1 MTTLVS
7 KYKNAFFYV
16 GKLLQM
22 VSFVMVMPLLSLL
35 FYPEEFK
42 ESLYFLLTAIILLM
56 FSRFLIYINKETQH
70 QKLVKGED
78 AIIVVFTWLLTMF
91 FSSLPFVFSQQL
103 PWFHAMFEA
112 ISGWTTTG
120 LSVVDVESIPKIYLM
135 FRSIIQFFGGV
146 GLVLVFFALLSETF
160 GLRLY
165 YAEGHNDRLL
175 PNLKKSARV
184 VMKIYLFYLV
194 VGILLLVF
202 AKMPF
207 FDAINIAMTSLST
220 GGFAITNASI
230 ASYNSSMIESI
241 IIVLM
246 LLGATN
252 FAGHLLLFSKKFK
265 QFIATNEI
273 KYVVVAVIGLTSI
286 LMMLSFQSQS
296 ITIRIALFEAVSAIT
311 TTGFTITS
319 YTYWPATFV
328 VLLVLFMII
337 GGGSGSTAGGI
348 KQLRAIMIFKSIALS
363 MKKRFLPN
371 QVVKDIIID
380 KGNGKQ
386 PVDDKGVLEVFHFIA
401 IYLFLLLVG
410 TLVIAMHGYS
420 LEHSLFEFASAL
432 GTVGTSVGITSIDA
446 PKGVLFVE
454 MIGMFFG
461 RLEIM
466 VVLLAFLGS
475 VKDITKIANLR
486 VFKDGQ
492 RN

>member
-1 MTTLVS
+1 MTALIN

-22 VSFVMVMPLLSLL
+22 VSFVMMMPLISLF
-35 FYPEEFK
+35 FYPSEYK
-42 ESLYFLLTAIILLM
+42 ESLYFLLTAIILLL
-56 FSRFLIYINKETQH
+56 FSKLLIFFNKKTQQ
-70 QKLVKGED
+70 QKLIKGED
-78 AIIVVFTWLLTMF
+78 AIIVVSTWFLTMV

-120 LSVVDVESIPKIYLM
+120 LSVVDVENIPKMYLM

-184 VMKIYLFYLV
+184 VMKIYMFYLV
-194 VGILLLVF
+194 LGIVLLAL
-202 AKMPF
+202 AKMPL
-207 FDAINIAMTSLST
+207 FDAINITMTSLST
-220 GGFAITNASI
+220 GGFALTNASI
-230 ASYNSSMIESI
+230 GSYSSATIESI

-265 QFIATNEI
+265 QFIATNEL
-273 KYVVVAVIGLTSI
+273 KYVLIAVIGLTSALMI
-286 LMMLSFQSQS
+286 LSLQSQS
-296 ITIRIALFEAVSAIT
+296 ISLRVALFEAVSAIT

-319 YTYWPATFV
+319 YSLWPATSL

-337 GGGSGSTAGGI
+337 GGGSGSTAGGV
-348 KQLRAIMIFKSIALS
+348 KQLRVIMIIKSVVLS
-363 MKKRFLPN
+363 IQKRFLPN

-386 PVDDKGVLEVFHFIA
+386 AVDDQGVLEVYHLIA
-401 IYLFLLLVG
+401 IYLFLLFVG
-410 TLVIAMHGYS
+410 TLVISMHGYS

-432 GTVGTSVGITSIDA
+432 GTVGTSVGVTSIDA
-446 PKGVLFVE
+446 PKGVLFVQ

-466 VVLLAFLGS
+466 VVLLALIGS
-475 VKDITKIANLR
+475 
-486 VFKDGQ
+486 FKDGIKGLKL
-492 RN
+492 RYSNNEEH